1 MCRSKIPLNG
11 SVYLAYFAAASRHQ
25 FQRLTRTACRIDM
38 KIALFVTV
46 IAMMAKLVAPVA
58 ADDRPGDPFGSY
70 TTELNKEAPI

>member
-1 MCRSKIPLNG
+1 
-11 SVYLAYFAAASRHQ
+11 
-25 FQRLTRTACRIDM
+25 M

-46 IAMMAKLVAPVA
+46 IAPVA